1 MVPEPTQSEATNRR
15 QNDGSYPKSPPQ
27 LPDGAAVGV
36 SDGEPDGVDDVG
48 DRVSG
53 HVPHMTGHVAA
64 TSDALGPRQ
73 ALLFRLC
80 GG

>member
-1 MVPEPTQSEATNRR
+1 M
-15 QNDGSYPKSPPQ
+15 SPPQ

-36 SDGEPDGVDDVG
+36 SDGEPVGDDDVG
-48 DRVSG
+48 ARVSG
-53 HVPHMTGHVAA
+53 HVPHITGQKRV

-80 GG
+80 VVWERDPGDVRVCVRTCA